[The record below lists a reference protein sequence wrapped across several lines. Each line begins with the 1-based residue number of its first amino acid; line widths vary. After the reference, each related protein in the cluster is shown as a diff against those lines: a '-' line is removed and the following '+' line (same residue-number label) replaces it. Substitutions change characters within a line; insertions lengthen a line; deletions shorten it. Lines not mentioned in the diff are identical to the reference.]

1 MKPTICQFCGET
13 RKLQFYASNKS
24 RCRSCAKKYQR
35 RWQTKNKPQYLAY
48 LDRWRT
54 LNKKGIRMRA
64 GFPHCQSCGERN
76 PGKFVSQNKS
86 RCVTCLKGYHR
97 AYRAKHKNQLLPY
110 WRKYHHK
117 HRDRRNDSRR
127 KRAHLQ
133 TRLQKLLVL
142 QAYGGQCE
150 CCGET
155 RWALLTI
162 EHKRNNGSQDR
173 RSNYYKWLIQRRCP
187 KNLGLGVLCYNCNCS
202 KGHFGTC
209 AHKDPRKIL
218 NLSVARA
225 LKKLAAQVPTGK

>member
-35 RWQTKNKPQYLAY
+35 RWQTKNKPLYLAY

>member
-117 HRDRRNDSRR
+117 HRDRRNDPRR

-202 KGHFGTC
+202 TGHFGTC

>member
-13 RKLQFYASNKS
+13 RRTQFYASNKS